1 MIEVHCDVFASFSLC
16 SSSQPKL
23 EIFHEIKQIVD
34 KKWSF
39 LSSKSVDS
47 VQTFHTFSQQKRG
60 KMIMSALEQGQQFS

>member
-1 MIEVHCDVFASFSLC
+1 MQQFSA
-16 SSSQPKL
+16 KIRN

-39 LSSKSVDS
+39 LTSVDS